1 MRHDPISAILTDLL
15 RRVDGLAGQR
25 GHVSVL
31 RLHDEVD
38 QIRHIAR
45 AFHLDQVEG
54 LAGTLESA
62 LSLHGLGPV
71 VLSYLDLLRD
81 AIGAEMPVGPIA
93 PLIPR
98 TAPVAI
104 IPLRA

>member
-1 MRHDPISAILTDLL
+1 MRHDPISAILSDLL
-15 RRVDGLAGQR
+15 RRVDGLAGER

-38 QIRHIAR
+38 QIRHVAR
-45 AFHLDQVEG
+45 AFHLDEVEG

-71 VLSYLDLLRD
+71 VLTYLDLLRQ
-81 AIGAEMPVGPIA
+81 AIGMEMRPSMMPPAAALPI
-93 PLIPR
+93 
-98 TAPVAI
+98 V
-104 IPLRA
+104 PLRA

>member
-1 MRHDPISAILTDLL
+1 MRHDPISAILSDLL
-15 RRVDGLAGQR
+15 RRVDGLAGER

-38 QIRHIAR
+38 QIRHVAR
-45 AFHLDQVEG
+45 AFHLDEVEG

-71 VLSYLDLLRD
+71 VLTYLDLMRQ
-81 AIGAEMPVGPIA
+81 AIGMEMRPSMMP
-93 PLIPR
+93 
-98 TAPVAI
+98 PVAALPVV
-104 IPLRA
+104 PLRA

>member
-1 MRHDPISAILTDLL
+1 MRHDPISAILSDLL
-15 RRVDGLAGQR
+15 RRVDGLAGER

-38 QIRHIAR
+38 QIRHVAR
-45 AFHLDQVEG
+45 AFHLDEVEG

-71 VLSYLDLLRD
+71 VLTYLDLLRQ
-81 AIGAEMPVGPIA
+81 AIGMEMRPSMMP
-93 PLIPR
+93 
-98 TAPVAI
+98 PVAALPVV
-104 IPLRA
+104 PLRA